1 MSAKEKVQLWLKHS
15 TDDPLAKILVKNSN
29 LTKTQLETLLIDI
42 LAETLAEK
50 ELNYDEKGRFRLT
63 KAPVSRG
70 AFNRTLKQAKQ
81 NVTRSIYTILL
92 LGYLGIFENTTLTPY
107 IEVSNKLQTYINT
120 YKELLENSEETTK
133 LQVFNT
139 LRQELEAA
147 INELATP

>member
-1 MSAKEKVQLWLKHS
+1 MSAKEKVQLLLKHS
-15 TDDPLAKILVKNSN
+15 LEDPITKILIKNSN

-42 LAETLAEK
+42 LTENIAEK
-50 ELNYDEKGRFRLT
+50 SLNYDKKGQFRLT

-107 IEVSNKLQTYINT
+107 IEVANKLQTYIKT
-120 YKELLENSEETTK
+120 YRELLENTEEETK
-133 LQVFNT
+133 IHMFNT
-139 LRQELEAA
+139 LRQELEA
-147 INELATP
+147 IITELANP